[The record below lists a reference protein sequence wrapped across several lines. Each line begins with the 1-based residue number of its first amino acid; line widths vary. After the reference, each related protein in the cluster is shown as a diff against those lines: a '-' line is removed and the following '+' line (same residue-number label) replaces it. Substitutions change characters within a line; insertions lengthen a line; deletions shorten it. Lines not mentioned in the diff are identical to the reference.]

1 MAKATGLGW
10 TTFSVDDSGGT
21 ARAIINDI
29 HTLSWK
35 QPRAVQETTGIDKS
49 AIERLLLLA
58 DLSYDI
64 AGVFNNAASTGA
76 HTVLST
82 VSTSSSARTVTNV
95 VNGSTLAAEMLAT
108 SYDVKRSAKG
118 ELTWDSKLML
128 ADGTVPTW
136 S

>member
-21 ARAIINDI
+21 ARDIRTDI
-29 HTLSWK
+29 HTVSWK
-35 QPRAVQETTGIDKS
+35 MPRAVQEVTGIDKS

-64 AGVFNNAASTGA
+64 AGVWDSGSNLA
-76 HTVLST
+76 HATLSS
-82 VSTSSSARTVTNV
+82 VSTSSNSRTVTNV
-95 VNGSTLAAEMLAT
+95 VNAATLAAECLLT

-128 ADGTVPTW
+128 ADGAVPTW

>member
-1 MAKATGLGW
+1 M
-10 TTFSVDDSGGT
+10 
-21 ARAIINDI
+21 
-29 HTLSWK
+29 
-35 QPRAVQETTGIDKS
+35 
-49 AIERLLLLA
+49 
-58 DLSYDI
+58 
-64 AGVFNNAASTGA
+64 
-76 HTVLST
+76 LST

-95 VNGSTLAAEMLAT
+95 VNGSTLAAECLLT